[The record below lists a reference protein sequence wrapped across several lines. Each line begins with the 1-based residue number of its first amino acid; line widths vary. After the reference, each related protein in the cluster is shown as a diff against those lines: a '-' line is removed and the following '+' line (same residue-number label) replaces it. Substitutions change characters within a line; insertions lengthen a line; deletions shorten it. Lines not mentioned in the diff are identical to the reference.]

1 MSRNFSW
8 LDSRVRGN
16 DKNIRGNGQ
25 NISSRVSVLAGFLLW
40 LANSAAAQSDLFVL
54 TTDFSTGSTAFLAAD
69 AAEAEVNVLGV
80 HSDAVGH
87 YHDGRVYIVNRLGQ
101 DNILVLDALDWRVPL
116 AQFSVGNGAN
126 PHDIEIVA
134 PDKAY
139 VSRYDAASLLIVNP
153 QNGAEWGEIDLG
165 AFADA
170 DGLPEVSQIVRVG
183 DRLYLSCQRLDR
195 NSGWGPV
202 DVSYLIVV
210 DLASD
215 TLVDMDLDAE
225 GVQGIALSAANPN
238 SMVAVGE
245 QIAVGVVAHFG
256 DRSGGVEIV
265 DAGTNRSLGL
275 AVSEE
280 DLGGDIT
287 SMVLVDQNRGYAVV
301 ADENFANSVRPFALS
316 SGAVG
321 PPLENISGGFI
332 PSLAV
337 DGDRLVVADRGSF
350 ADPASAGLKFYDAAT
365 GAFLRGPIDT
375 GLPPANIVVL
385 SDATVPTA
393 VEATAAGLPREF
405 ALAAAYPNPFNASV
419 QIPFAVWQAN
429 TPVVLTVHDVLG
441 RTIRTLA
448 AGPVAAGR
456 HVLRWDGRNAAGEPV
471 GSGAYLV
478 QLRAGGHRAVGKV
491 MLIK

>member
-1 MSRNFSW
+1 MYR
-8 LDSRVRGN
+8 
-16 DKNIRGNGQ
+16 
-25 NISSRVSVLAGFLLW
+25 ISILAVSILL
-40 LANSAAAQSDLFVL
+40 LANSSSAQSDLFVI
-54 TTDFSTGSTAFLAAD
+54 TTDFSTGSTAFLAAN
-69 AAEAEVNVLGV
+69 AAEAEVNLLGI

-87 YHDGRVYIVNRLGQ
+87 YHDGRVYVVNRLGQ
-101 DNILVLDALDWRVPL
+101 DNILVLDAMDLRTPL
-116 AQFSVGNGAN
+116 TQFSVGNGAN

-139 VSRYDAASLLIVNP
+139 VTRYDAASLLIVNP
-153 QNGAEWGEIDLG
+153 QDGAELGQIDLS

-195 NSGWGPV
+195 NGGWGPV

-210 DLASD
+210 DIVTD
-215 TLVDMDLDAE
+215 TLVDVDSDAE
-225 GVQGIALSAANPN
+225 GVQGIALSIANPN
-238 SMVAVGE
+238 SMAVVGG
-245 QIAVGVVAHFG
+245 QIAVGVVVGFG
-256 DRSGGVEIV
+256 DRSGGVEVV
-265 DAGTNRSLGL
+265 DTATNRSLGL

-301 ADENFANSVRPFALS
+301 ADENFANSVRPFELS

-321 PPLENISGGFI
+321 APLENISGGFI

-337 DGDRLVVADRGSF
+337 DGDRLIVADRGSF

-365 GAFLRGPIDT
+365 GAFLSGPIDT
-375 GLPPANIVVL
+375 GLPPQDIVVL
-385 SDATVPTA
+385 SDAAIPTA
-393 VEATAAGLPREF
+393 VEETADSLPQEF
-405 ALAAAYPNPFNASV
+405 ALETAYPNPFNASV

-429 TPVVLTVHDVLG
+429 TPVELTVHDVLG
-441 RTIRTLA
+441 CTVRTLIS
-448 AGPVAAGR
+448 GTVAVGR
-456 HVLRWDGRNAAGEPV
+456 HVLQWDGRNAAGEPV
-471 GSGAYLV
+471 GNGAYLV
-478 QLRAGGHRAVGKV
+478 QLRAGSQRAVGKV

>member
-1 MSRNFSW
+1 MYRLSI
-8 LDSRVRGN
+8 LA
-16 DKNIRGNGQ
+16 
-25 NISSRVSVLAGFLLW
+25 VSLLL
-40 LANSAAAQSDLFVL
+40 LANLSSAQSDLFVI
-54 TTDFSTGSTAFLAAD
+54 TTDFSTGSTAFLAAN
-69 AAEAEVNVLGV
+69 AAEAEVNLLGI

-101 DNILVLDALDWRVPL
+101 DNILVLDAMDLRTPL
-116 AQFSVGNGAN
+116 TQFSVGNGAN

-139 VSRYDAASLLIVNP
+139 VTRYETASLLIVNP
-153 QNGAEWGEIDLG
+153 EDGAELGEIDLS

-170 DGLPEVSQIVRVG
+170 DGLPEVSQIVRVD

-195 NSGWGPV
+195 NGGWGPA

-210 DLASD
+210 DLATD
-215 TLVDMDLDAE
+215 TLVDVDPDAE

-238 SMVAVGE
+238 SMAVIGE
-245 QIAVGVVAHFG
+245 QIAVGVVVGFG

-265 DAGTNRSLGL
+265 DTATNRSLGL

-301 ADENFANSVRPFALS
+301 ADENFANSVRPFELS
-316 SGAVG
+316 SGTVG
-321 PPLENISGGFI
+321 EPLENISGGFI

-337 DGDRLVVADRGSF
+337 DGDRLIVADRGSF
-350 ADPASAGLKFYDAAT
+350 ADPTSAGLKFYDAAT
-365 GAFLRGPIDT
+365 GAFLSGPIDT
-375 GLPPANIVVL
+375 GLPPQDIVVL
-385 SDATVPTA
+385 SDVTISTA
-393 VEATAAGLPREF
+393 VEEIADTGLPQEF
-405 ALAAAYPNPFNASV
+405 ALEAAYPNPFNASV

-429 TPVVLTVHDVLG
+429 TPVELTVHDVLG
-441 RTIRTLA
+441 RTVRTLIS
-448 AGPVAAGR
+448 GTVAAGR
-456 HVLRWDGRNAAGEPV
+456 HVLDWDGRNAAGELV
-471 GSGAYLV
+471 GNGAYLV
-478 QLRAGGHRAVGKV
+478 QLRAGSQQAVGKV

>member
-1 MSRNFSW
+1 MYR
-8 LDSRVRGN
+8 
-16 DKNIRGNGQ
+16 
-25 NISSRVSVLAGFLLW
+25 ISILAVSVLLL
-40 LANSAAAQSDLFVL
+40 ATSSSAQNDLFVI
-54 TTDFSTGSTAFLAAD
+54 TTDFSTGSTAFLAAN
-69 AAEAEVNVLGV
+69 AAEAEVNLLGI

-101 DNILVLDALDWRVPL
+101 DNILVLDAMDLRTPL
-116 AQFSVGNGAN
+116 TQFSVGNGAN

-139 VSRYDAASLLIVNP
+139 VTRYGTASLLIVNP
-153 QNGAEWGEIDLG
+153 QDGAELGEIDLS

-195 NSGWGPV
+195 NGGWGPV

-210 DLASD
+210 DIATD
-215 TLVDMDLDAE
+215 TLVDVDSDAE

-238 SMVAVGE
+238 SMAVVGE
-245 QIAVGVVAHFG
+245 QIAVGVVVGFG
-256 DRSGGVEIV
+256 DRAGGVEIV
-265 DAGTNRSLGL
+265 DTATNRSLGL
-275 AVSEE
+275 AVSEG

-301 ADENFANSVRPFALS
+301 ADENFANSVRPFELS

-321 PPLENISGGFI
+321 APLENISGGFI

-337 DGDRLVVADRGSF
+337 DGDRLIVADRGSF
-350 ADPASAGLKFYDAAT
+350 SDPASAGLKFYDAAT
-365 GAFLRGPIDT
+365 GAFLSGPIDT
-375 GLPPANIVVL
+375 GLPPQDIVVL
-385 SDATVPTA
+385 SDAAVPTA
-393 VEATAAGLPREF
+393 VEEVADSLPQEF
-405 ALAAAYPNPFNASV
+405 ALEAAYPNPFNASV

-429 TPVVLTVHDVLG
+429 TPVELTVHDVLG
-441 RTIRTLA
+441 RTVRTLI
-448 AGPVAAGR
+448 AGPMDTGR
-456 HVLRWDGRNAAGEPV
+456 HVLHWDGRNAAGESV
-471 GSGAYLV
+471 GNGAYLV
-478 QLRAGGHRAVGKV
+478 QLRAGSQRAVGKV

>member
-1 MSRNFSW
+1 MYRLSI
-8 LDSRVRGN
+8 LA
-16 DKNIRGNGQ
+16 
-25 NISSRVSVLAGFLLW
+25 VSLLL
-40 LANSAAAQSDLFVL
+40 LANSSAAQSDLFVI

-69 AAEAEVNVLGV
+69 AAEAEVNLLGI

-101 DNILVLDALDWRVPL
+101 DNILVLDAMDLRTPL
-116 AQFSVGNGAN
+116 TQFSVGNGAN

-139 VSRYDAASLLIVNP
+139 VSRYDTASLLIVNP
-153 QNGAEWGEIDLG
+153 QDGAELGQIDLS

-183 DRLYLSCQRLDR
+183 ERLYLSCQRLDR

-210 DLASD
+210 DLATD
-215 TLVDMDLDAE
+215 TLVDVDPDVE

-238 SMVAVGE
+238 SMAVIGE
-245 QIAVGVVAHFG
+245 QIAVGVVVGFG

-265 DAGTNRSLGL
+265 DTVTHRSLGL

-287 SMVLVDQNRGYAVV
+287 SMVLVNQNRGYAVV
-301 ADENFANSVRPFALS
+301 ADENFANSVRPFELS
-316 SGAVG
+316 SGTVDA
-321 PPLENISGGFI
+321 PIENISGGFI

-337 DGDRLVVADRGSF
+337 DGDRLIVADRGSF

-365 GAFLRGPIDT
+365 GAFLSGPIDT
-375 GLPPANIVVL
+375 GLPPQDIVVL
-385 SDATVPTA
+385 SDVTIPTA
-393 VEATAAGLPREF
+393 VEETADTGLPQEF
-405 ALAAAYPNPFNASV
+405 TLEAAYPNPFNASV

-429 TPVVLTVHDVLG
+429 TPVELTVHDVLG
-441 RTIRTLA
+441 RTVRTLIF
-448 AGPVAAGR
+448 R
-456 HVLRWDGRNAAGEPV
+456 SDGRWATRSPLGW
-471 GSGAYLV
+471 S
-478 QLRAGGHRAVGKV
+478 QCRR
-491 MLIK
+491 

>member
-1 MSRNFSW
+1 MYR
-8 LDSRVRGN
+8 
-16 DKNIRGNGQ
+16 
-25 NISSRVSVLAGFLLW
+25 ISILAVSLLL
-40 LANSAAAQSDLFVL
+40 LANSSSAQSDLFVI
-54 TTDFSTGSTAFLAAD
+54 TTDFSTGSTAFLAAN
-69 AAEAEVNVLGV
+69 AAEAEVNLLGI
-80 HSDAVGH
+80 HSDAVGR

-101 DNILVLDALDWRVPL
+101 DNILVLDAMDLRTPL
-116 AQFSVGNGAN
+116 IQFSVGNGAN

-134 PDKAY
+134 SDKAY
-139 VSRYDAASLLIVNP
+139 VTRYDAASLLIVNP
-153 QNGAEWGEIDLG
+153 QDGAELGQIDLS

-195 NSGWGPV
+195 NGGWGPA

-210 DLASD
+210 DLATD
-215 TLVDMDLDAE
+215 MLVDVDPDAE
-225 GVQGIALSAANPN
+225 GVQGIALSTANPN
-238 SMVAVGE
+238 SMAVVGE
-245 QIAVGVVAHFG
+245 QIAVGVVVGFG

-265 DAGTNRSLGL
+265 DTATNRSLGL

-301 ADENFANSVRPFALS
+301 ADENFANSVRPFELS

-321 PPLENISGGFI
+321 APLENISGGFI

-337 DGDRLVVADRGSF
+337 DGDRLIVADRGSF

-365 GAFLRGPIDT
+365 GAFLSGPIDT
-375 GLPPANIVVL
+375 GLPPQNIVVL

-393 VEATAAGLPREF
+393 VEEITDTGLPQEF
-405 ALAAAYPNPFNASV
+405 ALEAAYPNPFNASV

-429 TPVVLTVHDVLG
+429 APVELTVHDVLG
-441 RTIRTLA
+441 RTVRILTS
-448 AGPVAAGR
+448 GTVAAGR
-456 HVLRWDGRNAAGEPV
+456 HVLHWDGRNAAGEPV
-471 GSGAYLV
+471 GNGAYLV
-478 QLRAGGHRAVGKV
+478 QLRTGSQRAVGKV